1 MTHRLSEGISM
12 IVKDL
17 VRPTASGTKSFMI
30 MMAAKENARPRLA
43 PGVRALPGG
52 SCER

>member
-17 VRPTASGTKSFMI
+17 VPTASGTKSFMI